1 MFLQSDSNDDMGT
14 ADVEEEDWI
23 EYIKRSTRD
32 TEDKMRAGNIP
43 CWIET
48 QRKMLWRLAMRITSH
63 SEARW
68 RKKAQD
74 GTLDTAL
81 KQKQAEE

>member
-1 MFLQSDSNDDMGT
+1 
-14 ADVEEEDWI
+14 
-23 EYIKRSTRD
+23 
-32 TEDKMRAGNIP
+32 
-43 CWIET
+43 
-48 QRKMLWRLAMRITSH
+48 MRIASH

-68 RKKAQD
+68 TKKAQD